1 MKNRVAAKALRKNTE
16 KKLKKKAMRRW
27 KKWKAAGEEKEKE
40 EGEEGDWQVG
50 SFEQLQQRFAE
61 WDQFNWKVRTPPAA
75 EAETPQ
81 KEELKER
88 QDKLRLLK
96 GQPVTLVSAATQ
108 SILSSTTS
116 DLAASSPRLPPVAQ
130 SRTPPAVPDVTP
142 RRVYS
147 LQLLRTAHGA

>member
-1 MKNRVAAKALRKNTE
+1 MAIKLMTTAELSPLPKHASNPYYHEKTMKNRVEAKALRKNTE

-96 GQPVTLVSAATQ
+96 GRPVTLKKFLEEVV
-108 SILSSTTS
+108 
-116 DLAASSPRLPPVAQ
+116 LPKCKLCPPHSKCKQ
-130 SRTPPAVPDVTP
+130 RTC
-142 RRVYS
+142 
-147 LQLLRTAHGA
+147 